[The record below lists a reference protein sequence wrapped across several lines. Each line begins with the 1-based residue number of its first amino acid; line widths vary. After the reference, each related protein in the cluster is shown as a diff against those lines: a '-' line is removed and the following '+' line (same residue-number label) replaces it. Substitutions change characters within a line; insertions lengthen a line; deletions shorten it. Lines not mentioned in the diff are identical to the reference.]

1 MSDNPVTT
9 KYRIHPAIG
18 IARLGNSPAEFCIS
32 PEKPAALPVECDS
45 SGNALLT
52 PDGTTER
59 TITKFKDAEGRIKR
73 QAARFGIYVY
83 DEESPEGRSLALG
96 DKVRGGGNYGTLVD
110 IQWRVYLA
118 NKKAV
123 WYQFKTLSGE
133 HGYDAKHPLR
143 NPDITDE
150 NERQQLIID
159 PGPRYVDSTTR
170 RRAEFSRAESGR
182 YAPTFP
188 PEKLQPHSID
198 TLGEILTDSKGR
210 LLVLGGYGNSGSCK
224 EGIGQP
230 RIDTYA
236 NNDGWFDDTSDG
248 PVMARLVMYSPEVAR
263 LRYIDVEYPAWVLAA
278 YPRYSPEIL
287 DIITL
292 EEVLQDVAIRELAA
306 RPDLYGPAG
315 SFEYP
320 KHIDPTD
327 LAALAHW
334 KAGRLEWNSAYRPW
348 FYRDVWPILFRAD
361 EMTFVTNVLQQSNF
375 PHNQTNRGNFDPKIL
390 SLPPFV
396 VSSAER
402 RYQSES
408 IRKNHSGELL
418 IEALDPALMTVE
430 DKLQQRNGPESA
442 SLGVM
447 RDLIQVG
454 DGARTELQQAAA
466 KFAEAM
472 IPEVMVPGAK
482 TEHADPA
489 AYLRTW
495 LEAYDRAQS
504 APPNDP
510 VRKHYEQAAAKFA
523 DSITKVL
530 EALRPTTAAT
540 APETA
545 AAEEETTSDVA
556 LFKARRGDT
565 EPALRDDDSLGI
577 TEAVQRYAKSF
588 RTGKLLQDQFVK
600 DTEACRRDPYRA
612 NRYFLYDLLRE
623 PGEENDF
630 RLSGKPNSR
639 IHHLPLMPLLC
650 GDNPLSNELPS
661 KFLRLTDYQL
671 FLLRQ
676 WARGLFYNE
685 ILEGG
690 VSANDVPVFR
700 PYSNWV
706 NRTGRDLD
714 RGVLMNLMGGSF
726 CPGAEVNWII
736 RNPAI
741 YLELFRLKA
750 DPAFSN
756 FRQTAANANQNSRT
770 LTVPESDYASYVE
783 DDLSQGNDFR
793 EGLQPGDLTKYM
805 SQPWQSDF
813 NECTTQ
819 EIDITYDLWN
829 TIDYHSEHDPV
840 MKLQQKA
847 WETLW
852 WPAHRPLQ
860 AWEATFVDGKP
871 TYRFL
876 EWARGVPGT
885 NAGDLKMVTEWSK
898 LGFIIRNPYVPASA
912 LDAPWNDVTSVP
924 AKYLSVERNEKEE

>member
-1 MSDNPVTT
+1 MTETPITS

-18 IARLGNSPAEFCIS
+18 VARLGDSPAEFCIS
-32 PEKPAALPVECDS
+32 PEKPAALPIECDS
-45 SGNALLT
+45 SGNAFFT
-52 PDGTTER
+52 PDGTAER
-59 TITKFKDAEGRIKR
+59 TITRFKDAEGRIKR
-73 QAARFGIYVY
+73 QAARFNIYVY
-83 DEESPEGRSLALG
+83 DEESPEGRPLALG
-96 DKVRGGGNYGTLVD
+96 DKVRGGGNHGTLVD

-123 WYQFKTLSGE
+123 WYQFNALAGE
-133 HGYDAKHPLR
+133 HGYDSTHPLR

-170 RRAEFSRAESGR
+170 RRAEFSRSGSGS

-188 PEKLQPHSID
+188 PEHLHPHSID
-198 TLGEILTDSKGR
+198 TLGEILTDDHGR

-224 EGIGQP
+224 KGFGQP

-248 PVMARLVMYSPEVAR
+248 PVMARLVMFSPEVSR

-278 YPRYSPEIL
+278 YPRYCPEIL

-292 EEVLQDVAIRELAA
+292 EEVLQDVAIRDFAA

-315 SFEYP
+315 SFHDP

-327 LAALAHW
+327 LPALTYW
-334 KAGRLEWNSAYRPW
+334 KAGRLEWNPQYRPW
-348 FYRDVWPILFRAD
+348 FYRDIWPILFRAD
-361 EMTFVTNVLQQSNF
+361 EMNFVTNVLQQSNF
-375 PHNQTNRGNFDPKIL
+375 PHNQTNRGNFDPNIL
-390 SLPPFV
+390 SLPRFGVPL
-396 VSSAER
+396 AER
-402 RYQSES
+402 RHQSES
-408 IRKNHSGELL
+408 VRKNRSGDLL

-430 DKLQQRNGPESA
+430 DKLQQRKGPESA
-442 SLGVM
+442 CLCIVHG
-447 RDLIQVG
+447 LIHEG
-454 DGARTELQQAAA
+454 DARTELRDAAAEFAEAMAPRTEADDGDPAAYLQAWVRAYERAQSAPPEDPVRIGYEKAAA
-466 KFAEAM
+466 KFAE
-472 IPEVMVPGAK
+472 
-482 TEHADPA
+482 
-489 AYLRTW
+489 R
-495 LEAYDRAQS
+495 
-504 APPNDP
+504 
-510 VRKHYEQAAAKFA
+510 
-523 DSITKVL
+523 ITKVL
-530 EALRPTTAAT
+530 EDLRPDASSE
-540 APETA
+540 APPSG

-556 LFKARRGDT
+556 LFKARRGDS
-565 EPALRDDDSLGI
+565 EVALRDDDSLGI
-577 TEAVQRYAKSF
+577 VEAVQRYAKMF
-588 RTGKLLQDQFVK
+588 RTGKLLHDQFAK
-600 DTEACRRDPYRA
+600 DAEACRRDPYGA
-612 NRYFLYDLLRE
+612 NRRFLYDLLRE

-630 RLSGKPNSR
+630 RLQGKPNSR

-650 GDNPLSNELPS
+650 GDNPLSNQLPS

-671 FLLRQ
+671 FLIRQ

-685 ILEGG
+685 ILEGW
-690 VSANDVPVFR
+690 VKADDVPVFR

-741 YLELFRLKA
+741 YLEPFRLKA

-756 FRQTAANANQNSRT
+756 FRQTAANANQNSRA

-793 EGLQPGDLTKYM
+793 AGLQPGDLTKYM
-805 SQPWQSDF
+805 AQPWQSDF

-819 EIDITYDLWN
+819 SIDITYDLWN
-829 TIDYHSEHDPV
+829 NIDYHNEHDPV
-840 MKLQQKA
+840 MKLQQQV

-860 AWEATFVDGKP
+860 AWEATFVNGQP
-871 TYRFL
+871 SYRFL
-876 EWARGVPGT
+876 DWARGVPGT

-898 LGFIIRNPYVPASA
+898 LGFVIRNPYVTASA
-912 LDAPWNDVTSVP
+912 LDAPWSGVTSVP
-924 AKYLSVERNEKEE
+924 AKYLSVERSQEEES